1 MEHSLSDLTAQS
13 QTPWYLII
21 LMTIVLVA
29 MVVCMYVSTWRS
41 EQRMRARR
49 RVWDR
54 LAQEEN
60 PEGWARRQARQA
72 QIDALVAAE
81 LAEVRRARWYNRLM
95 GWDWR

>member
-1 MEHSLSDLTAQS
+1 M
-13 QTPWYLII
+13 I
-21 LMTIVLVA
+21 LMGIFGVA
-29 MVVCMYVSTWRS
+29 LGVWTGISSWRS

-72 QIDALVAAE
+72 QVDALVAAE
-81 LAEVRRARWYNRLM
+81 LAEVRRARWYTRLM
-95 GWDWR
+95 GWGWR